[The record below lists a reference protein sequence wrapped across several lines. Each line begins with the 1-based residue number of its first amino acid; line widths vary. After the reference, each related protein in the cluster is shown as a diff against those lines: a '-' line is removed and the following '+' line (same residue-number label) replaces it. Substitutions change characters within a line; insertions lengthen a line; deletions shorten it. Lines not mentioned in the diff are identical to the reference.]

1 MVFQQPVGKVDD
13 TGKIPDNR
21 GGVDGTEQRG
31 AAGSPSHM
39 KKEEAE

>member
-1 MVFQQPVGKVDD
+1 MVFQQPAEQADD

-21 GGVDGTEQRG
+21 GGVDGTLQWS
-31 AAGSPSHM
+31 AADSPSHM